1 MKSASSALIAYL
13 ADNDQHLYADLFS
26 FTLADGTVL
35 SVTDKD
41 VSLTVGGTLYRAD
54 QVRFDGMRYKVSV
67 GLDVDEQTITLAYGP
82 ADLVDGVPWGQALR
96 TGVLD
101 GCYLRRSRA
110 FYTAWNQPPV
120 GVVPLF
126 AGRVSTVD
134 QVGRIEAQVRI
145 KSMPLLLDTLMP
157 KNTYQTGCIHGLFDV
172 GCGLTKAAYQMS
184 WTVAAGPTN
193 GTIPVPSGTPPLPA
207 ALAGNAEGLA
217 IFAQGTILFT
227 SGVNDGLYRTIKG
240 ANASLP
246 HALDL
251 VYPLEA
257 PPASGDSFMIWPGC
271 DKTAATCTA
280 RFNNL
285 GRFRGFPYTP
295 AAETAY

>member
-1 MKSASSALIAYL
+1 MKSAPQALIDYL
-13 ADNDQHLYADLFS
+13 ANNDQHFYADLFG

-35 SVTDKD
+35 TYTDKD
-41 VSLTVGGTLYRAD
+41 IPLTVDGVLYRAD
-54 QVRFDGMRYKVSV
+54 QVRIDGMRYKVAV
-67 GLDVDEQTITLAYGP
+67 GLDVDEQTITIAYAPGET
-82 ADLVDGVPWGQALR
+82 VDGVPFGQALR
-96 TGVLD
+96 TGLFD

-126 AGRVSTVD
+126 AGRVSTSD
-134 QVGRIEAQVRI
+134 QVGRVEAQVRI
-145 KSMPLLLDTLMP
+145 KSVPLLLDTMMP
-157 KNTYQTGCIHGLFDV
+157 RNTYQTGCIHSLFDA
-172 GCGLTKAAYQMS
+172 GCGLAKADYQMS

-207 ALAGNAEGLA
+207 ALAGNTEGLG

-227 SGVNDGLYRTIKG
+227 SGANDGIYRTIKS
-240 ANASLP
+240 ASVLVP
-246 HALDL
+246 NGLDL
-251 VYPLEA
+251 VYPLDQIPTA
-257 PPASGDSFMIWPGC
+257 GDTFHIWPGC

-280 RFNNL
+280 RFGNL
-285 GRFRGFPYTP
+285 KNFRGYPYTP

>member
-1 MKSASSALIAYL
+1 MKAASQALIDYL

-35 SVTDKD
+35 NFTDKD
-41 VSLTVGGTLYRAD
+41 LSLTIDGTLYRAD
-54 QVRFDGMRYKVSV
+54 QVWFDGMRYKIAV

-82 ADLVDGVPWGQALR
+82 TDLVVGVPWGQALR

-110 FYTAWNQPPV
+110 FYSAWDEPPV

-134 QVGRIEAQVRI
+134 QVGRVEAQVRI
-145 KSMPLLLDTLMP
+145 KSTPLLLDTLMP
-157 KNTYQTGCIHGLFDV
+157 RNTYQTGCIHGLFDV
-172 GCGLTKAAYQMS
+172 GCGLTKANYQMAWS
-184 WTVAAGPTN
+184 VAAGPGN
-193 GTIPVPSGTPPLPA
+193 GTIPVPAATPPLPA
-207 ALAGNAEGLA
+207 ALADNSEGLA
-217 IFAQGTILFT
+217 IFVQGTILFT
-227 SGVNDGLYRTIKG
+227 SGVNDGVFRTIKAVSTSV
-240 ANASLP
+240 ANG
-246 HALDL
+246 LDL
-251 VYPLEA
+251 VYPLET
-257 PPASGDSFMIWPGC
+257 PPAVGDSFLIWPGC

-280 RFNNL
+280 RFANL
-285 GRFRGFPYTP
+285 AHFRGFPYTP